1 MELDQVC
8 ETFHFLLGH
17 PWTPVDPTCTRAGT
31 FLEEL

>member
-8 ETFHFLLGH
+8 ETFYFLPGY
-17 PWTPVDPTCTRAGT
+17 PCTPVGPTCTRAGT